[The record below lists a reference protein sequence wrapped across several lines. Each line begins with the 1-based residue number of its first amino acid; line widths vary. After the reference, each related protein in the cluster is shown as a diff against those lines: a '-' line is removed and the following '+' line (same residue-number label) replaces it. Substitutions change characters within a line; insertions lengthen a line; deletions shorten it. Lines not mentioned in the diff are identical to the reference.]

1 MKNPKSAA
9 NRSFFIFAFGIAA
22 WTSCKV
28 FLIFF
33 EKIFFVSPMLW
44 GIEVTVLGF
53 VCLAHFFPKGEM
65 SFSFL
70 VSLAPWAF
78 LVAAVPFGAVISSVH
93 LAPQGYLITTGGIF
107 FPFFALIMGGYV
119 AISLAVL
126 WRKYTATKG
135 MVHMQMRWLMLGAGI
150 FIMAML
156 VSDVL
161 LPLFHI
167 SRLTMI
173 GPLFSLVL
181 IGCCGYSIARY
192 EFMDIRLVV
201 KRGVSYGF
209 SIAAVALIFFSIEF
223 VVEKFFYTN
232 DEVVDI
238 IAAVVG
244 ALAFWRIKKFFD
256 TLTDRIFFK
265 QQYRFS
271 DAVRRLG
278 IALVATIDLDALF
291 GAINE
296 SLGKTIKPASVTFF
310 LIKDGAPKRFVGT
323 APMAVG
329 VAIASGEQDLLAV
342 FLGGGGNESV
352 FAEQGITHFPRDAP
366 PTAQVDFFEDAR
378 RLSVAAIIPLVFQGS
393 PKAIVLVGPKRSGDI
408 LSPTDRE
415 LLEVLSQYGGMA
427 VENALLYEA
436 AKRHNEE
443 LERLVAE
450 RTERIRTMYHDQSK
464 FLADLSHEF
473 KTPLAILR
481 MHLGVGAGSVSAE
494 QRKAQ
499 YVMETTLD
507 RLSRM
512 VATLLDSARFNFS
525 QASAPKQRVDLQSL
539 LTDVCEDF
547 EGIAK
552 DRGVNLVVQGEQVS
566 GAGDKDRLKEVFL
579 NLLSN
584 ALNHTPAGGS
594 VSFSARK
601 IDGEAEIVIEDN
613 GNGIPRK
620 NLDHIFERFYR
631 IDDGISS
638 GTGIGLHLCR
648 QIIEAHG
655 GTIIAESDTGEGSRF
670 IVRLPLFASIS

>member
-1 MKNPKSAA
+1 M
-9 NRSFFIFAFGIAA
+9 
-22 WTSCKV
+22 
-28 FLIFF
+28 
-33 EKIFFVSPMLW
+33 
-44 GIEVTVLGF
+44 
-53 VCLAHFFPKGEM
+53 
-65 SFSFL
+65 
-70 VSLAPWAF
+70 
-78 LVAAVPFGAVISSVH
+78 
-93 LAPQGYLITTGGIF
+93 
-107 FPFFALIMGGYV
+107 
-119 AISLAVL
+119 
-126 WRKYTATKG
+126 
-135 MVHMQMRWLMLGAGI
+135 
-150 FIMAML
+150 
-156 VSDVL
+156 
-161 LPLFHI
+161 
-167 SRLTMI
+167 TMI

-329 VAIASGEQDLLAV
+329 VAIASGEQDLL
-342 FLGGGGNESV
+342 
-352 FAEQGITHFPRDAP
+352 
-366 PTAQVDFFEDAR
+366 
-378 RLSVAAIIPLVFQGS
+378 
-393 PKAIVLVGPKRSGDI
+393 
-408 LSPTDRE
+408 
-415 LLEVLSQYGGMA
+415 
-427 VENALLYEA
+427 
-436 AKRHNEE
+436 
-443 LERLVAE
+443 
-450 RTERIRTMYHDQSK
+450 
-464 FLADLSHEF
+464 
-473 KTPLAILR
+473 
-481 MHLGVGAGSVSAE
+481 
-494 QRKAQ
+494 
-499 YVMETTLD
+499 
-507 RLSRM
+507 